1 MSAFCVGYTHID
13 TLLTAGLTLT
23 THGPLTWLAAPTPSG
38 DTERVNDQHLR
49 RELRIETANTVGQ
62 MLINENAR
70 SVNHLYGGE
79 QPELA
84 QRYTYRRLLGPVQP
98 VARAEGC
105 RLLRVPEL
113 RNPGLGSE
121 RSPAV
126 LRGPARPLRPCTPRL
141 RRRPSLARRGPRPVR
156 PPLLTGHQYPQ
167 WNQRKETQQ

>member
-98 VARAEGC
+98 VAVLKAVDCYEYQSCETPDWAASEARQFCEALRARC
-105 RLLRVPEL
+105 VHAL
-113 RNPGLGSE
+113 PGYDAA
-121 RSPAV
+121 PAWPVEDRALFV
-126 LRGPARPLRPCTPRL
+126 LP
-141 RRRPSLARRGPRPVR
+141 
-156 PPLLTGHQYPQ
+156 Y
-167 WNQRKETQQ
+167 